1 MQPMAG
7 HDFLDWTQLGPLTT
21 LLVHELHYG
30 ALAFMVLAYTIKI
43 RQLLKLPAIVEGTPP
58 RGNHA
63 QAIGYAYLTLAM
75 PWELESQRQKWSSYV
90 EFALFHIAIA
100 FGIGTAFSLPIA
112 HEAMR
117 NSLVVPSLQWI
128 FTIGTAIGII
138 RLGNRLMRGEMRA
151 ISSPDD
157 YFCLALLTLWMAS
170 GVMAVA
176 QKNEVGLLVFY
187 VLATFFLIYVPFS
200 KISHYIYWPF
210 IRYYMGKH
218 FGHRAVYPKK
228 AVPKVESVG

>member
-1 MQPMAG
+1 MQPMASQN
-7 HDFLDWTQLGPLTT
+7 FLDWAQLGPVTI
-21 LLVHELHYG
+21 LLAHELHYG

-43 RQLLKLPAIVEGTPP
+43 RQLLRLPAIVEGTPS

-63 QAIGYAYLTLAM
+63 QAIRYAYLTLAM
-75 PWELESQRQKWSSYV
+75 PWELESQRRKWSSYV

-100 FGIGTAFSLPIA
+100 FGIGTAFTLPIA
-112 HEAMR
+112 YETMR
-117 NSLVVPSLQWI
+117 NSLVVSCLQWI
-128 FTIGTAIGII
+128 FTIGTAIGLI
-138 RLGNRLMRGEMRA
+138 RLGNRLMRREMRV

-228 AVPKVESVG
+228 AVPKLESVG

>member
-1 MQPMAG
+1 MQSMASQG
-7 HDFLDWTQLGPLTT
+7 FLDWSQLGPVTT

-30 ALAFMVLAYTIKI
+30 ALAFMVVAYAIKI
-43 RQLLKLPAIVEGTPP
+43 RQLLKLPAIAEGTPP
-58 RGNHA
+58 RGDHA
-63 QAIGYAYLTLAM
+63 KAIRYAYFTLAM
-75 PWELESQRQKWSSYV
+75 PWELESQRKDWSAYV

-100 FGIGTAFSLPIA
+100 VAIGTVFTLPIA

-117 NSLVVPSLQWI
+117 NPLIVVGLQWI
-128 FTIGTAIGII
+128 FTVGAAIGII
-138 RLGNRLMRGEMRA
+138 RLANRLLRRERRA

-157 YFCLALLTLWMAS
+157 YFCLVTLALWMAA
-170 GVMAVA
+170 GVFAVPQRSEA
-176 QKNEVGLLVFY
+176 GLLAFY

-218 FGHRAVYPKK
+218 FGHRGVYPKK
-228 AVPKVESVG
+228 AVPRLG